1 MKTFYLQVDSNNIIR
16 DAITYPYGDYIPYD
30 ADMLPVGINGGW
42 FKFENG
48 QVVEYPELKPKDE
61 NEKLETEVAEL
72 WYQNMVAEVR
82 IEKSEQEV
90 AGLWYEIMTIGGM

>member
-30 ADMLPVGINGGW
+30 ADMLPIGINGGW

-48 QVVEYPELKPKDE
+48 QVVEYPELKPVDKDE
-61 NEKLETEVAEL
+61 QIRQLEEALAVQAERNQSNEQAIIEL
-72 WYQNMVAEVR
+72 TTV
-82 IEKSEQEV
+82 
-90 AGLWYEIMTIGGM
+90 IGGMM